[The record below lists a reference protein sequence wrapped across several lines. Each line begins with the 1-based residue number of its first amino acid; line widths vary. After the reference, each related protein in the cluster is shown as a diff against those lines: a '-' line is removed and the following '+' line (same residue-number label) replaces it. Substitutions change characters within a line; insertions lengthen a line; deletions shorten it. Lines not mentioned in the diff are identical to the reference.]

1 MWLQQALEAALRHA
15 LPLLDPVSRCA
26 LSAAGSPTP
35 GAGMLLSGS
44 PGRYGVSKHNGLVP
58 LCLPSCTFPMML
70 QILWLSTIRRGSLS
84 MRNAAAKPHWQR
96 GWPPHWKL
104 GAEYTACTW
113 TVLSWQA
120 MQPHLSTKPSACG

>member
-44 PGRYGVSKHNGLVP
+44 PGRYGVSKPAALVT
-58 LCLPSCTFPMML
+58 LCLKSAHLPLIL
-70 QILWLSTIRRGSLS
+70 QTHCLSQT
-84 MRNAAAKPHWQR
+84 
-96 GWPPHWKL
+96 
-104 GAEYTACTW
+104 
-113 TVLSWQA
+113 
-120 MQPHLSTKPSACG
+120 